1 MFCKYV
7 MLSSTLVSGGLDL
20 DGTGYIKDSIWSFDA
35 VHEVWT
41 TTNLTLG
48 SPNYH
53 HAVTVIDKC
62 PGEQKIHFLSFKIIV
77 LTGTDTGNIRINSRN
92 ITLVNETVV
101 SENVRFV
108 ITMEGLLS
116 LALVQLPGICLG
128 VFGIM
133 KAVIN
138 HGMSTQAVRD
148 SLRSFSCS

>member
-7 MLSSTLVSGGLDL
+7 ILSSTLVSGG
-20 DGTGYIKDSIWSFDA
+20 TGSIKDSIWSFDA
-35 VHEVWT
+35 VHEVWI

-48 SPNYH
+48 SPKQS
-53 HAVTVIDKC
+53 HAITVINKC
-62 PGEQKIHFLSFKIIV
+62 PGEQKIHFLLFKIIV

-138 HGMSTQAVRD
+138 HGMTSQAVKD
-148 SLRSFSCS
+148 SLRCLYNQLNH